1 MVYSITAEH
10 MQLTEIW
17 QTQQKLQF
25 SDYEVPQLL
34 QNIFGTIA
42 KYQAPLAS
50 FAKAAN
56 AYNLYQLRITPS
68 MVVVKRYAQ
77 QLEADLKKSA
87 QASMI
92 TLNCQQGIDEEC
104 I

>member
-1 MVYSITAEH
+1 

-42 KYQAPLAS
+42 KY
-50 FAKAAN
+50 
-56 AYNLYQLRITPS
+56 
-68 MVVVKRYAQ
+68 
-77 QLEADLKKSA
+77 
-87 QASMI
+87 
-92 TLNCQQGIDEEC
+92 
-104 I
+104 